1 MSTKD
6 KPTLD
11 RYTYFQRMNHWFIA
25 LCFILLAVSGLA
37 LFHPSLYWLANIL
50 GGGTWTRILHPFI
63 GVAMFIALFIF
74 AIGLWRNNVL
84 TRADRQWL
92 RSLPKVLN
100 HDEDIPESGKYN
112 AGQKLI
118 FHVFILLMI
127 GLLVTGIIVW
137 RSYFSAMFTLD
148 TLRWALLLHAFF
160 AFLLICAVFI
170 HIYTGIWVK
179 GSIRAMTRGKV
190 SYGWAWKHHRA
201 WFRKQVRQQES
212 GRN

>member
-148 TLRWALLLHAFF
+148 TLRWRSEARRVGNE
-160 AFLLICAVFI
+160 CKQ
-170 HIYTGIWVK
+170 G
-179 GSIRAMTRGKV
+179 RG
-190 SYGWAWKHHRA
+190 
-201 WFRKQVRQQES
+201 
-212 GRN
+212 